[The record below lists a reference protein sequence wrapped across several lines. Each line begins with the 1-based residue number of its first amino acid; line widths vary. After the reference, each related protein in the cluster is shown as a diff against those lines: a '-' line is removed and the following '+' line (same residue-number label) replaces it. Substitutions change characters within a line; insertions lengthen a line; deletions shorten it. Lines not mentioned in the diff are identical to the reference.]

1 MTGTLIVTQNVRLK
15 KNHTW
20 DSKIGSHSEF

>member
-15 KNHTW
+15 KNYTW